1 MGPTERREVGVSGAI
16 TPRAHQSRATGLHGS
31 RLFMWTRDKTPEH
44 SSSKVQQVTHAT
56 PKRPKKKMVQ
66 TNILQLLFLAKFTF
80 ATITT
85 SISASSMASFNPR
98 FDFSGVDLVLY
109 RGSYSIYADGSIVST
124 NVAADARVDAVF
136 GNWKNVCPLKGQ
148 VGYETRSVRCKYP
161 GIGIMYVFTFALLI
175 NMGGILQTSES

>member
-1 MGPTERREVGVSGAI
+1 MS
-16 TPRAHQSRATGLHGS
+16 
-31 RLFMWTRDKTPEH
+31 
-44 SSSKVQQVTHAT
+44 
-56 PKRPKKKMVQ
+56 PKKKMVQ

-124 NVAADARVDAVF
+124 NVAADARVDTVF
-136 GNWKNVCPLKGQ
+136 GNWKNACPLKGQ

-161 GIGIMYVFTFALLI
+161 GIGIMYVFPFALLI
-175 NMGGILQTSES
+175 NLGDFSKYLRANELVQALVAIHFHKTFQPPFPHQKPEQPSSHLSPESMKSTMV